1 MEVPIASTPLAQAG
15 VGGPHQEEQEQQE
28 LAGAHPTAAGIESW
42 PLGSFVNS
50 RRIRS
55 DGFQGVWSCL
65 ERVVRVD
72 CLELVVRLLLHG
84 SGPDWLLVSDP
95 EVASFRG
102 KTGRCC
108 NHQPP
113 ILGQCTMCC
122 LYSLFLSTK
131 RSGTFLCCEAMYL
144 HIFLPNH
151 SVERKTGRCCN
162 HQTKILE
169 NIVSCGYVQMH

>member
-1 MEVPIASTPLAQAG
+1 MGGHTKKNKSSKSWQGLILQRRASSHGHLAALLQ
-15 VGGPHQEEQEQQE
+15 
-28 LAGAHPTAAGIESW
+28 
-42 PLGSFVNS
+42 VNS
-50 RRIRS
+50 RRSRS
-55 DGFQGVWSCL
+55 DGVQGVWSCL

-144 HIFLPNH
+144 HIFLHTH